1 MWRFFQYFQRFLTVL
16 RLDGGIAFGIKQ
28 LRHAFPDM
36 SIVVH
41 QEHKFMVYSFEVCHR
56 EGLSDKES
64 GKYQAD
70 WEATICAA
78 FGLETALKGTGYFQ
92 EMPSRICS
100 LVLQTKNPIRFFSVL
115 NRSPYPSSRDSTEKI
130 EFVN

>member
-41 QEHKFMVYSFEVCHR
+41 QEHKFMVYSFDVCHR

-70 WEATICAA
+70 WEATICVA
-78 FGLETALKGTGYFQ
+78 FGLETALNRVF
-92 EMPSRICS
+92 SRNAKSDLFACPADEEPDT
-100 LVLQTKNPIRFFSVL
+100 LLLAT
-115 NRSPYPSSRDSTEKI
+115 
-130 EFVN
+130 